1 MELMEAKE
9 EIDKLEYLLEQE
21 KTVNAELVKEVDR
34 SEEALREAQET
45 INRRDDEMRRANRRI
60 EDLER

>member
-1 MELMEAKE
+1 MEAKE